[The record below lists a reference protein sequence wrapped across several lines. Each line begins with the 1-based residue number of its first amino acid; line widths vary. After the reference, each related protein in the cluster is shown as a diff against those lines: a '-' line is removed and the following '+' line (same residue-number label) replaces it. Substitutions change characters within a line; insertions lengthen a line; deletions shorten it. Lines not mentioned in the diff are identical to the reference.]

1 MYNEAKT
8 PKTPPISVKTKL
20 LSFDLETN
28 GLHGNAFAVGAVVID
43 AKGKVH
49 DQFTGRCRLTAKVDP
64 WVKTNVLPAIVD
76 MPISHANSRELR
88 EAFWHWYLQAEAK
101 SDYVLVNNGYPVEY
115 RFLIQCQEENLDERY
130 WQHPFPI
137 LDLFSLLI
145 QVGYRSTSSRNKLI
159 AEMLKQERYSIHNP
173 LHDAKLAAL
182 AAFKAFELSGQL
194 GTE

>member
-1 MYNEAKT
+1 MYNNDAKT
-8 PKTPPISVKTKL
+8 PKTPPISSATKL

-28 GLHGNAFAVGAVVID
+28 GLHGDAFAVGAMIMD
-43 AKGKVH
+43 SKGQIH
-49 DQFTGRCRLTAKVDP
+49 EQFAGRSRLTSKVDP
-64 WVKTNVLPAIVD
+64 WVKANVLPAIVE
-76 MPISHANSRELR
+76 MPISHKDSRELR
-88 EAFWHWYLQAEAK
+88 EAFWHWYLEAEAK

-130 WQHPFPI
+130 WHHPFPI

-159 AEMLKQERYSIHNP
+159 ADVVGQEQFLIHNP

-194 GTE
+194 K